1 MESISHWINGS
12 VSTEKS
18 ERTGDVY
25 NPATGGISAK
35 VNFATNQTVDK
46 ANSGFIC
53 VSRISSTKQGKV
65 SCANYQ

>member
-35 VNFATNQTVDK
+35 VNFATNQTVDQVVVV
-46 ANSGFIC
+46 ATNAF
-53 VSRISSTKQGKV
+53 
-65 SCANYQ
+65 AE